1 MLLYQ
6 GTTPDSGETDRL
18 KSLLRPLELAKQIA
32 EDTAEIFTSI
42 PDTMVD
48 IDKQFNSI
56 MQNMGVGVGYS
67 AAIKDNLSKGAYA
80 VLKLGGDIKSAT
92 ALQNEV
98 VNQFNKNI
106 VLSEDMYAKLYATT
120 KVAGVA
126 AGELL
131 DGFDKAGMSI
141 THITEQMYNTAKIAR
156 DMGVSSQV
164 VSKNVVNNLE
174 QLNRF
179 NFVNGVDGLAKMAA
193 KAAMLRIDMKQT
205 LDFAEKMLNPEDAI
219 NMSAALQRLGNVSS
233 DLIDPLKLMDLAQNN
248 VPELQ
253 NQLSGL
259 FKQYTFFNEETQAFE
274 FFPDAKGKIRE
285 LAKELQ
291 IPQSEIE
298 KMALGTASLDKKLAD
313 IDFSSF
319 NGISEDTK
327 SAIANLATLD
337 KDTGEYTITTKNGD
351 LVSVQKL
358 LESYSGDIGGLQ
370 EYISGLEE
378 EAGKTT
384 EEKMMDLAKQ
394 QLGLTGEMV
403 ANLEAMTKSLGLQ
416 ISSTQ
421 KGQTVL
427 KTATEGVN
435 VYAEAQQGL
444 YQPGV
449 KGGYRG
455 QKDQY
460 KAGTVAGADRYIT
473 SDGKLDFLSLMSD
486 SAGQATDKL
495 KDFGKSIGLTNTGLS
510 SLLDTL
516 GMSKLKTSFGVED
529 AVYFPEQNQV
539 INKDKNDLVVFAQK
553 ENINPETPQT
563 QEVIMPKIEIPDFSQ
578 SIISAI
584 NTLKLGQEL
593 PQTNLIDEESI
604 NRIYS
609 QLISKTTQPTNINYN
624 TTNQE
629 KTIQT
634 ISNEILDLSDS
645 IEKLAINVNPK
656 VEVINQQRELMEMLK
671 NEFKILGEQNTNE
684 TNITNQ
690 NNLIQNTNTQLTSFV
705 ENFTKSFS
713 NELPEIIQ
721 STENLFNTKNT
732 QNVVN
737 TKNINETVV
746 NQNLNNEITQL
757 SQTLDKGFDMPIEE
771 IGRIINSI
779 TIPKVVEPVKQ
790 TLPVNEVLNK
800 PKEVETTTTPRETK
814 INHQITIT
822 FKAEGNNK
830 ALQQIADKFQNDDRF
845 KSKIIQ
851 SLEIKKSN
859 YQVDSDNPYQNYVE
873 QISIA

>member
-1 MLLYQ
+1 MLFHFQ
-6 GTTPDSGETDRL
+6 ATTNNVDETERL
-18 KSLLRPLELAKQIA
+18 TNLLRPVKLAAQIA
-32 EDTAEIFTSI
+32 KDTAEIFTSI

-313 IDFSSF
+313 IDFSGF
-319 NGISEDTK
+319 NDISEDTK

-370 EYISGLEE
+370 KYISGLEE

-384 EEKMMDLAKQ
+384 EEKMMDLAKE
-394 QLGLTGEMV
+394 QLGVTGLMA

-416 ISSTQ
+416 IASTKDGQ
-421 KGQTVL
+421 KVL
-427 KTATEGVN
+427 EKAATGVN
-435 VYAEAQQGL
+435 IYAEAQQSL
-444 YQPGV
+444 YQPEV
-449 KGGYRG
+449 KGGYKG
-455 QKDQY
+455 QENQY
-460 KAGTVAGADRYIT
+460 NAGVLAQQRQYIKNDEINFVALGDAA
-473 SDGKLDFLSLMSD
+473 SDAAKELLKFGGNLAEIGKNIF
-486 SAGQATDKL
+486 
-495 KDFGKSIGLTNTGLS
+495 
-510 SLLDTL
+510 DTH
-516 GMSKLKTSFGVED
+516 GTTPNKKVVKD

-553 ENINPETPQT
+553 ENINTETPQT
-563 QEVIMPKIEIPDFSQ
+563 QEILIPKIEIPDFSQ

-593 PQTNLIDEESI
+593 PQTNLINEESI
-604 NRIYS
+604 VRIYS
-609 QLISKTTQPTNINYN
+609 QLMSKTTQPTNINYN

-656 VEVINQQRELMEMLK
+656 VEVINQQRELMEMLR

-822 FKAEGNNK
+822 FKAEGNNQ